1 MKFTLITGNGKVF
14 TFYIKAVAE
23 TFQQAYGGTLFTDSI
38 FTKENQN
45 ATLS

>member
-23 TFQQAYGGTLFTDSI
+23 TFQQAYGGTLFTGSI
-38 FTKENQN
+38 LTQKTQN
-45 ATLS
+45 ETLS